1 MHFSILLSLNLNLFV
16 ETDTARKLKSFI
28 DFKIKQLLI
37 SAVENIDLN
46 LKGAH
51 FMKHF

>member
-1 MHFSILLSLNLNLFV
+1 MHFSILLSLSLFV
-16 ETDTARKLKSFI
+16 ETDTVRKLKSFI

-37 SAVENIDLN
+37 SVVENIDLN
-46 LKGAH
+46 YKGAH